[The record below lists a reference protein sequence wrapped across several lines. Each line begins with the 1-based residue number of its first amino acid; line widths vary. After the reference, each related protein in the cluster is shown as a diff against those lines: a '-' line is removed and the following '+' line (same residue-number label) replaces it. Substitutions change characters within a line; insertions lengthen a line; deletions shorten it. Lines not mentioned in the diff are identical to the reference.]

1 MANKVTIKATIV
13 LDDIDFG
20 DLTYADCKR
29 LMFARI
35 VKDKVCY
42 ETRNEKV
49 TVLHRSNK
57 GDD

>member
-35 VKDKVCY
+35 VKDKVFY

-49 TVLHRSNK
+49 TVLHRLNK